1 MLANSF
7 RSPYPERIEEY
18 LAAGSANC
26 CAYNRRGTLLAVG
39 CWDGTVSIWD
49 CDTNSMARKLVGH
62 TRAVTN
68 VSWSRNGRKLLSS
81 SLDCKL
87 TLWDVD
93 QAKAECIITLDSAVL
108 SAQLHP
114 SAKFCV
120 AVKHSYSNP
129 ILVELETSQTKELPV
144 AEQDESDVIFMYVTA
159 V

>member
-1 MLANSF
+1 MDPHQLMLANSF

-68 VSWSRNGRKLLSS
+68 VRLPFLLRSGFIRFD
-81 SLDCKL
+81 LL
-87 TLWDVD
+87 LVGLVM
-93 QAKAECIITLDSAVL
+93 AENY
-108 SAQLHP
+108 
-114 SAKFCV
+114 FR
-120 AVKHSYSNP
+120 
-129 ILVELETSQTKELPV
+129 LP
-144 AEQDESDVIFMYVTA
+144 
-159 V
+159 